1 MTATSIPMPPVELR
15 RMVTPI
21 DADFDH
27 PVGEPVYADIP
38 LEAYDAVFDF
48 GCGCGR
54 MARKLMLQ
62 EPRPRRYVGIDI
74 HKGMIDWCS
83 SNLTPVDP
91 GFQFFHHDVWSP
103 SYGKDNSYRLAEPF
117 PVKDGEFTLFL
128 ANSVFTHL
136 YRSQT
141 EYYLSEIAR
150 ILSPR
155 GIAITSWF
163 FFDNDTYPSLDGG
176 PYCLYVSETDPT
188 HAVIYDR
195 KWFIDTVRRCG
206 LGVTFTRPPGAAGS
220 MWQVRFERRRP
231 TTVDRFPLGD
241 EAADKVCGAKLGDL
255 TVPQLGKMNRSG
267 TSSNSDGATRRH
279 PPELF
284 GPMAEI
290 AALKQSWTWRIGRAV
305 TKPIRTIKRMLEV

>member
-1 MTATSIPMPPVELR
+1 MIGKDIPMPPIELR

-27 PVGEPVYADIP
+27 PGDEPVYTDIP

-54 MARKLMLQ
+54 MARKLMMQ
-62 EPRPRRYVGIDI
+62 KPRPRRYLGIDV

-83 SNLTPVDP
+83 QNLTPVDP
-91 GFQFFHHDVWSP
+91 AFQFVHHDVWSP
-103 SYGKDNSYRLAEPF
+103 SYGHGNSYRLAEPF
-117 PVKDGEFTLFL
+117 PTKDGEFTLFL

-136 YRSQT
+136 YLRQT

-150 ILSPR
+150 ILSPQ

-163 FFDNDTYPSLDGG
+163 FFDSDTYPSLDGG
-176 PYCLYVSETDPT
+176 PHTLYVSETDPT

-206 LGVTFTRPPGAAGS
+206 LGVKFTRPPGAPGS
-220 MWQVRFERRRP
+220 MWGVRLERRTP

-241 EAADKVCGAKLGDL
+241 EAADKVCGAKLGQV
-255 TVPQLGKMNRSG
+255 TEPALGKMNRLGTG
-267 TSSNSDGATRRH
+267 TSLNGATGQ
-279 PPELF
+279 PPALF
-284 GPMAEI
+284 GPIAEL
-290 AALKQSWTWRIGRAV
+290 AALKQSWTWRIGRAF
-305 TKPIRTIKRMLEV
+305 TKPLGMIKRML